1 MSISRVTSQRAL
13 RWSNPKSMKKVIGI
27 QGNDQGHWVGDG
39 FPVRTLFF
47 YQDLGRQMSPFLMLD
62 YAGPAEFASTTERK
76 GVGSHP
82 HRGFETVTIV
92 YEGEVAHKDSTGQGG
107 IIGPGDVQWMTA
119 GSGILHEEFHS
130 EDFAKNGGTLNMVQ
144 LWVNLPAK
152 LKMTK
157 PGYQAILDKQ
167 IPMIDLKGGSGQARI
182 IAGELD
188 GHHGPAR
195 TFTPMHV
202 IDLKLRKG
210 STSLPVPEGWNASL
224 VVLKGAI
231 EAGEGVV
238 AKDAQML
245 MFSNQGQDIQ
255 VNVLE
260 DSIALLLGGE
270 PIDEPIVGYGPFVM
284 NTKEEIA
291 QAMQDFN
298 SGSFGRIAH

>member
-1 MSISRVTSQRAL
+1 
-13 RWSNPKSMKKVIGI
+13 MKKLIGL
-27 QGNDQGHWVGDG
+27 QGNDRGHWVGDG

-47 YQDLGRQMSPFLMLD
+47 YQDMGKQMSPFLMLD
-62 YAGPAEFASTTERK
+62 YAGPTEFPSTTERK

-107 IIGPGDVQWMTA
+107 VIGPGDVQWMTA

-130 EDFAKNGGTLNMVQ
+130 EGFAKNGGTLNMVQ

-152 LKMTK
+152 LKMTR

-167 IPMIDLKGGSGQARI
+167 IPVIDLKGGAGQARI
-182 IAGELD
+182 IAGDFE
-188 GHHGPAR
+188 GQTGPAK
-195 TFTPMHV
+195 TFTPLNV
-202 IDLKLRKG
+202 IDLKLKKG
-210 STSLPVPEGWNASL
+210 AANISVPEGWNASL
-224 VVLKGAI
+224 VILRGAV
-231 EAGEGVV
+231 EAGDGVV

-245 MFSNQGQDIQ
+245 VFGNQGQDIQ
-255 VNVLE
+255 THVLE
-260 DSIALLLGGE
+260 DSIALLLSGE

-284 NTKEEIA
+284 NTKEEIV

-298 SGSFGRIAH
+298 SGSFGKIAH

>member
-1 MSISRVTSQRAL
+1 
-13 RWSNPKSMKKVIGI
+13 MKKVIGI

-47 YQDLGRQMSPFLMLD
+47 YQDLGKQMSPFLMLD
-62 YAGPAEFASTTERK
+62 YAGPAEFPSTTERK

-92 YEGEVAHKDSTGQGG
+92 YEGEVAHKDSTGEGG

-130 EDFAKNGGTLNMVQ
+130 EGFAKNGGTLNMVQ
-144 LWVNLPAK
+144 LWVNLPSK
-152 LKMTK
+152 LKMIK

-167 IPMIDLKGGSGQARI
+167 IPTIDLKGRSGHARI

-188 GHHGPAR
+188 GHQGPAR
-195 TFTPMHV
+195 TFTPMQV

-210 STSLPVPEGWNASL
+210 STSIPVPEGWNVSL

-231 EAGEGVV
+231 ESGEGVV

-260 DSIALLLGGE
+260 DSIALLLSGE